1 MNTFESIFTTEN
13 AAKVAQ
19 SILKSMD
26 DEETIVDYDFRFQ
39 QGEFISDD
47 INTWIKFD
55 TDKYPLLQ
63 AMLETLMDEE
73 IEPTKERVDLFTKFR
88 EEICGF
94 LAGELKAQVSNKL
107 RECVFGGKIDAKM
120 CPIEK
125 IKVVNF
131 ELADI
136 PDSARYLLVVKK
148 EQPKDN
154 ISPSVSKELYEHLY
168 NIENEKDF
176 VHTIEDENG
185 EIIETNAP
193 EDNKKMTKD
202 EIEQKLN
209 DFISEKRDCD
219 SKFKYIKEVKLKK
232 AFFECQVELFADYAM
247 VRPEDID
254 TSGGIQDIPDF

>member
-1 MNTFESIFTTEN
+1 MKTFESIFTTEN

-39 QGEFISDD
+39 QGEFVSDD

-55 TDKYPLLQ
+55 TNKYPLLQ
-63 AMLETLMDEE
+63 AMLETLTDET
-73 IEPTKERVDLFTKFR
+73 IEPTQERIDLFTNFR
-88 EEICGF
+88 EEICSF
-94 LAGELKAQVSNKL
+94 LAGELKTQVSNKL
-107 RECVFGGKIDAKM
+107 RECVFGGKIDANM

-125 IKVVNF
+125 VKVVNF
-131 ELADI
+131 DLADI

-154 ISPSVSKELYEHLY
+154 IAPSVSKDLYDHLHSL
-168 NIENEKDF
+168 D
-176 VHTIEDENG
+176 D
-185 EIIETNAP
+185 
-193 EDNKKMTKD
+193 DKMTKN

-247 VRPEDID
+247 VRPEDIEA
-254 TSGGIQDIPDF
+254 SGGIQNIPDF

>member
-39 QGEFISDD
+39 QGEFVSDD

-55 TDKYPLLQ
+55 TNKYPLLQ
-63 AMLETLMDEE
+63 AMLETLMNEE
-73 IEPTKERVDLFTKFR
+73 IEPTEERVNLFTKFR

-94 LAGELKAQVSNKL
+94 LAGELKNQVSNKL
-107 RECVFGGKIDAKM
+107 RECGFGGKINAKM

-131 ELADI
+131 DLADI

-154 ISPSVSKELYEHLY
+154 IAPSVSKDLYDYLY
-168 NIENEKDF
+168 TLD
-176 VHTIEDENG
+176 D
-185 EIIETNAP
+185 
-193 EDNKKMTKD
+193 DKMTKD

-209 DFISEKRDCD
+209 EFISEKRDCD
-219 SKFKYIKEVKLKK
+219 SKFEYIKEVKLKK
-232 AFFECQVELFADYAM
+232 AFFECQVEIFADYAM

>member
-1 MNTFESIFTTEN
+1 MKTFESIFTTEN

-39 QGEFISDD
+39 QGEFVSDD

-107 RECVFGGKIDAKM
+107 RECVFGGKIDADM
-120 CPIEK
+120 CPIKK
-125 IKVVNF
+125 IKVISF
-131 ELADI
+131 DLADV
-136 PDSARYLLVVKK
+136 PDSAKYLLVVKK

-154 ISPSVSKELYEHLY
+154 IAPSVSKDLYDYLHTLDDEQ
-168 NIENEKDF
+168 DF
-176 VHTIEDENG
+176 VYTVEDENG
-185 EIIETNAP
+185 ETVETNVP
-193 EDNKKMTKD
+193 EDNEKMTKE

-232 AFFECQVELFADYAM
+232 AFFECQVELFADYTM
-247 VRPEDID
+247 LKPEDIN
-254 TSGGIQDIPDF
+254 TSGGIENIPDF